1 MKIHGACHCGNISFD
16 LDWQPEP
23 SEIPAR
29 ACTCSFCR
37 KHGGLWT
44 SNPGGA
50 LEVRIAEP
58 SHVSRYEFGSRTAQ
72 FHICTRCGAVPVV
85 TSRIDGKLYAVVS
98 VNAFEDVE
106 PSMLRPGPAS
116 FEGEEEGTRLARRKR
131 NWIADVRF
139 LETGA
144 GVA

>member
-44 SNPGGA
+44 SNPAGT
-50 LEVRIAEP
+50 LEVRIADAAR
-58 SHVSRYEFGSRTAQ
+58 VSRYQFGTGTAQ
-72 FHICTRCGAVPVV
+72 FHVCTRCGAVPVV
-85 TSRIDGKLYAVVS
+85 TSRIDGNLYAVVS
-98 VNAFEDVE
+98 VNAFEDVD
-106 PSMLRPGPAS
+106 PAMLRPGPAS
-116 FEGEEEGTRLARRKR
+116 FEGEEEATRLARRKR
-131 NWIADVRF
+131 NWIGDVRF
-139 LETGA
+139 MEA
-144 GVA
+144 AVQAR